1 MSGVYKFSF
10 FFLVENVYFRSLKYV
25 NIFSSSKRKEE
36 QQQQGESNWT
46 NKSGINLN
54 WTPLLPPPF
63 DLSVPPST
71 HPYLWDISFESGKN
85 VNSLKPFA
93 LE

>member
-36 QQQQGESNWT
+36 QQGESNQQQQGESNWT
-46 NKSGINLN
+46 NKSGIKLN
-54 WTPLLPPPF
+54 WTPLLPPP
-63 DLSVPPST
+63 PSIY
-71 HPYLWDISFESGKN
+71 P
-85 VNSLKPFA
+85 SLLPLIPICGIFHLKA
-93 LE
+93 ERT